1 MGTQKWWLPLY
12 LNSLAENVSVLQVA
26 PTWSSVTDGAH
37 SVLILKPQA
46 DLCPS
51 PATGPSGISGPL
63 FSFLLLLCF
72 SHTGSLLSLCEC
84 VRHIPAL
91 RALHGWSYLEVLLP
105 GSHLTSFS
113 YFSVLSLLLVRS
125 SKSFLPLVQPHTP
138 LYFSSWSLQL
148 PIHYNVHL
156 LILFSLLAVQSSLG
170 ISGQLA
176 PGTSSDNKIHR
187 CSSPFYNLCSICICQ
202 I

>member
-1 MGTQKWWLPLY
+1 MI
-12 LNSLAENVSVLQVA
+12 A
-26 PTWSSVTDGAH
+26 PTLFK
-37 SVLILKPQA
+37 LISRECFCPSGGPPLKQRYWWCS
-46 DLCPS
+46 LCPDTQ
-51 PATGPSGISGPL
+51 ATGWSL
-63 FSFLLLLCF
+63 SFTSHRAIRNKWPPLLLP
-72 SHTGSLLSLCEC
+72 SSALLQPHWLLALCEC

-125 SKSFLPLVQPHTP
+125 SKSFSPLVQPHTP